1 MYRYHVDILHEH
13 KVRCTQGAPV
23 SASAEDAT
31 DLNLQRVGVV
41 VSGQTMQEC
50 QDGVTLVTHDI
61 CACKA
66 PGGQVAFQGTRTKS
80 PPGLGL
86 ASARVGTCTG
96 GAWCPFGRSRHKACG
111 WGRCFG
117 EGANAYNPPT
127 GPVTWPADCP
137 GRSSGGRW
145 CGDLPPPALPTDWRT
160 NPGGRGG
167 GWPKGWKS
175 AWMMPWWSKKT
186 FITNCA

>member
-1 MYRYHVDILHEH
+1 MDAQYPHRRLKLLHKLAHPLYGLGQKAPLRTRKVMYRYHVDILHEH

-127 GPVTWPADCP
+127 GPVT
-137 GRSSGGRW
+137 
-145 CGDLPPPALPTDWRT
+145 
-160 NPGGRGG
+160 
-167 GWPKGWKS
+167 
-175 AWMMPWWSKKT
+175 
-186 FITNCA
+186 